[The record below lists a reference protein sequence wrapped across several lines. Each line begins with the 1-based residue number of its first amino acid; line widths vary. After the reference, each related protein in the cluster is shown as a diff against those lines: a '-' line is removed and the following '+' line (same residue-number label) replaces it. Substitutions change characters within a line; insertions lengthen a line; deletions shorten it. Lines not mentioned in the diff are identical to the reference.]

1 MIVAVRTF
9 RPPRT
14 LYLMRRRD
22 IAALFAWG
30 AAVGLAVGLVIGLT
44 WQGWAA

>member
-22 IAALFAWG
+22 IAALYAWG
-30 AAVGLAVGLVIGLT
+30 VAVGLAIGLVIGLT
-44 WQGWAA
+44 WPWLAA